1 MTLCGEFIGKSPA
14 QISNWV
20 SGRRNGYLKLGYK
33 SIEKISKEEYKY
45 YKQMEEKDL
54 SDLTF

>member
-45 YKQMEEKDL
+45 YKQMEEKEI
-54 SDLTF
+54 